1 MYDYSLT
8 PTKREQIREN
18 VKKVVKNMLRSGK
31 VNGPSSNESTTTTDD
46 SSIFSRT
53 SKAMKMMV
61 LTDHHHDNKSVGT
74 LSMDGDSGSVSLN
87 LKKLSAAQDKID
99 NEIDDLAQ
107 Y

>member
-1 MYDYSLT
+1 
-8 PTKREQIREN
+8 
-18 VKKVVKNMLRSGK
+18 MLRSGK
-31 VNGPSSNESTTTTDD
+31 AYGPSSNESTTTDD

-61 LTDHHHDNKSVGT
+61 LTDNRHDNKSVGT
-74 LSMDGDSGSVSLN
+74 LSMDEDSGSVSLN

-99 NEIDDLAQ
+99 DEINDLAQ